1 MSHNLKEND
10 EDISNL
16 DVFDDNK
23 DNIDKISK
31 DEGSAVTDLEPSED
45 NEKNGSGQKI
55 VQEESATEH
64 KNVGGAD
71 VQDEEQK
78 GIEEG
83 KDEQGKDEES
93 DPTSTSTSTAITNVA
108 TAATTDDTTTTTAD
122 APAAPSLV
130 PPSPMSDSKF
140 YASSLN

>member
-31 DEGSAVTDLEPSED
+31 DEGSAVTDLESPED

-55 VQEESATEH
+55 VQEKSATEH

-71 VQDEEQK
+71 VQGDEEQK

-83 KDEQGKDEES
+83 KDEEQELLS
-93 DPTSTSTSTAITNVA
+93 CTSQKIVRLLSSSISYRTNL
-108 TAATTDDTTTTTAD
+108 T
-122 APAAPSLV
+122 PRIIH
-130 PPSPMSDSKF
+130 
-140 YASSLN
+140 